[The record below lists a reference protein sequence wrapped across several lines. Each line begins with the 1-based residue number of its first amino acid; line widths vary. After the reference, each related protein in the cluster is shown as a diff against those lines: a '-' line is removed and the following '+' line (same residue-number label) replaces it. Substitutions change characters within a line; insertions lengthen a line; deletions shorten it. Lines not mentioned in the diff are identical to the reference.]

1 MVRRRVALIV
11 VALLALSACSGN
23 AFVRSDAIAGL
34 ATTGLSEVE
43 STCVADTLVAL
54 GELTAADPRHRRGD
68 AEREVLV
75 TATNRCV
82 APEPIVSSSPS
93 PSQERVAEDDDPEG
107 TVLDESRLSTTGED
121 QVERRSLAIAHLELA
136 GRSGENAR
144 CVVDRLIATEA
155 EAVFADPAFGLGLD
169 PLEADAFAAC
179 I

>member
-1 MVRRRVALIV
+1 MLRRRAALIV

-23 AFVRSDAIAGL
+23 VFVRTDAIAAL
-34 ATTGLSEVE
+34 ARTGLTDVE

-54 GELTAADPRHRRGD
+54 GVLAAADPGHRRGD
-68 AEREVLV
+68 TERDALV

-93 PSQERVAEDDDPEG
+93 RSQERVAEDDDPEG
-107 TVLDESRLSTTGED
+107 TVLNEARPSTTGED

-144 CVVDRLIATEA
+144 CIVDWLIATEA
-155 EAVFADPAFGLGLD
+155 DVVFADPAFGLGLD